1 MKPQITRHRFLSEAQ
16 KLEIAAL
23 VDQCCRHDH
32 TRLVYP
38 LEERDCT
45 HYLMHAPQGEL
56 MAVLA
61 ILLYP
66 HSHVE
71 CSAFTAPAHRRKGYF
86 YDLMNEAEDAY
97 EDYDVMFLVDEAC
110 GACVAA
116 MEALGA
122 DLDHHELQMELEM
135 EPERIGWVPASGPE
149 LCLTAETDP
158 AIPGNLHW
166 KLFQEGSGGK
176 NLSGSCQTLAL
187 SRGHVCLHH
196 MEIPENLRSQG
207 FGTRLLDL
215 LKEALARDG
224 ITRILLQVSGDNT
237 PAVRLYKK
245 AGFRVTENLA
255 CYLY

>member
-1 MKPQITRHRFLSEAQ
+1 
-16 KLEIAAL
+16 
-23 VDQCCRHDH
+23 
-32 TRLVYP
+32 
-38 LEERDCT
+38 
-45 HYLMHAPQGEL
+45 
-56 MAVLA
+56 
-61 ILLYP
+61 
-66 HSHVE
+66 
-71 CSAFTAPAHRRKGYF
+71 
-86 YDLMNEAEDAY
+86 
-97 EDYDVMFLVDEAC
+97 MFLVDESC

-135 EPERIGWVPASGPE
+135 EPERIGWGPE